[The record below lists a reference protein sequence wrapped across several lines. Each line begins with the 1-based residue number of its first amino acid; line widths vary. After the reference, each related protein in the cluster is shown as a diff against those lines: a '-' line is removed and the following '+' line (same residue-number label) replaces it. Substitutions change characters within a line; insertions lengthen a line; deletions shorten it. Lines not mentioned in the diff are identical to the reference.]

1 MFADSKKGSA
11 EAVAG
16 DPGDTAL
23 CLILIQKKCI
33 IYLTGKPVLGWSTG
47 KRRSYEPQEATSGP
61 PGNAHDPVAG
71 NDFFRFEGTEPAAGL
86 GGGI

>member
-33 IYLTGKPVLGWSTG
+33 IYLTGKPEIGWGS
-47 KRRSYEPQEATSGP
+47 
-61 PGNAHDPVAG
+61 V
-71 NDFFRFEGTEPAAGL
+71 
-86 GGGI
+86 